1 LRFTVFTRRAK
12 DLRPIPRGDAQRRRQ
27 AIVGLER
34 GAQADVRA
42 LKGRAPWLRMRV
54 GDYRLLFRR
63 LHPEEVRDLGREG
76 AGFLVARIVNR
87 RDLELAVQTL

>member
-54 GDYRLLFRR
+54 GDYRLLSFDGCTRR
-63 LHPEEVRDLGREG
+63 KFEISAGRVQ
-76 AGFLVARIVNR
+76 ASSS
-87 RDLELAVQTL
+87 LAS